1 LDRYKRLSDYKPLGP
16 KIRVGGDIDAWC
28 TRCKRQASHTVLA
41 MDGGEPVRVMCA
53 SCKSQHNYR
62 AERIKPKSTGSRKR
76 SAAAK
81 KSAPRPSP
89 AGAWEQAKK
98 DKDLEKLRAYNP
110 KETYLIDQVIQHA
123 KFGIGV
129 VLEVRQ
135 GGKITVIFEDDTRT
149 LVHDRG

>member
-1 LDRYKRLSDYKPLGP
+1 MDRYKRLSDYKPLGP

-28 TRCKRQASHTVLA
+28 TRCKRQSSHTVLA
-41 MDGGEPVRVMCA
+41 MDGGTPVRVMCL

-62 AERIKPKSTGSRKR
+62 AEQAKVRNTGSRK
-76 SAAAK
+76 SAGAAK
-81 KSAPRPSP
+81 KNEARPSP
-89 AGAWEQAKK
+89 AGGWQKALK
-98 DKDLEKLRAYNP
+98 DKDIENPRAYNP
-110 KETYLIDQVIQHA
+110 KETYLAGQVILHA